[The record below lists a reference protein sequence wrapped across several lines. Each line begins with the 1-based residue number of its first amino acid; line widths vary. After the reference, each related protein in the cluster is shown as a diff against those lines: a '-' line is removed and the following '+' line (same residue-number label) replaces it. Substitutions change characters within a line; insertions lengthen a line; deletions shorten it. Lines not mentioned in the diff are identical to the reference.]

1 MYQIFWFSYSTHEI
15 WSKLDFCLWCNK
27 CSVNKN
33 AAKWISISSLH
44 RSKNMDTLIQIFA
57 STSIHIFICT
67 HKNVTLH
74 IKDILQKH
82 YPFCTELENLNT
94 TIQSASRLLLYGAV
108 RYAVAINLTC
118 NKIRRVFCMTWYA
131 KIVLWRY
138 YIWNHFP
145 SFYKS
150 KIETQIYDKM
160 SFLGYMNW
168 LRLRQIFVYT
178 LFR

>member
-1 MYQIFWFSYSTHEI
+1 M
-15 WSKLDFCLWCNK
+15 WSKLDFCFWCKK
-27 CSVNKN
+27 CTVNKN
-33 AAKWISISSLH
+33 AAKWISISSPH
-44 RSKNMDTLIQIFA
+44 RSKIVDTLIQIFA
-57 STSIHIFICT
+57 STSIHIFICA

-74 IKDILQKH
+74 IKYVLQKH

-108 RYAVAINLTC
+108 WYAVAINLTC

-138 YIWNHFP
+138 YIWNHIP

-150 KIETQIYDKM
+150 KIETQIYDTA
-160 SFLGYMNW
+160 SIF
-168 LRLRQIFVYT
+168 RLYLIQKE
-178 LFR
+178 